1 MHLYQLISTS
11 FRFRG
16 LLLEGGNEFSVHG
29 ASASICIIWNLDLD
43 PSALPAKRSRIVLII
58 FPAKIP
64 RAWPP
69 SLADFVENDNAI
81 VAKIKEGQKW
91 RLQLNS
97 GIHT

>member
-1 MHLYQLISTS
+1 MSSQ
-11 FRFRG
+11 FMFM
-16 LLLEGGNEFSVHG
+16 V
-29 ASASICIIWNLDLD
+29 ICIWNLESGIWTDLD

>member
-1 MHLYQLISTS
+1 MSSQFMVHLH
-11 FRFRG
+11 
-16 LLLEGGNEFSVHG
+16 LESGSG
-29 ASASICIIWNLDLD
+29 D